1 MKRAKFFTPLL
12 MASIRDTLRDI
23 FDDFGARYYDYRIY
37 RPTLPCWLFHWLIF
51 QQTSTSPPVYYLK
64 NIRRTVAI
72 RNVCVSVW
80 LLGRCFYVDRLPPI
94 QSTVVK
100 KTMTAGEWLLY

>member
-23 FDDFGARYYDYRIY
+23 IDDFGARYYDYRIY
-37 RPTLPCWLFHWLIF
+37 QPTLPCWLFHWLIF

-72 RNVCVSVW
+72 RNVCVCVCVCVCVW
-80 LLGRCFYVDRLPPI
+80 LL
-94 QSTVVK
+94 
-100 KTMTAGEWLLY
+100 